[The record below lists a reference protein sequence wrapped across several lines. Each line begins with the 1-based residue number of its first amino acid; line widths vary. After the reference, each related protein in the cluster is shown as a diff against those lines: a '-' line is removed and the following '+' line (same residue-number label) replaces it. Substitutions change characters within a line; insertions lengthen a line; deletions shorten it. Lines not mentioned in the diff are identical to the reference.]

1 MDEYFFDSSE
11 AEQPGLCMFI
21 FFPLL
26 GSDVPDVFPLGC
38 EENIPTTKG
47 EKNILKNV
55 SFVKNYMLFFGENC
69 SFINFFPGTDG
80 TTRFHQ
86 NSRYIFYVIG
96 AHFLRIGIS
105 FLIVS
110 QQETLVTRPRVG
122 VKAFQCLYVFSVCPE
137 SRFKCV
143 EPCLPPPQ
151 HFLMMLSLLSA
162 DLITSIGTQ
171 MHLYS
176 KTDGDLL

>member
-1 MDEYFFDSSE
+1 M
-11 AEQPGLCMFI
+11 
-21 FFPLL
+21 
-26 GSDVPDVFPLGC
+26 PDVFPLGC
-38 EENIPTTKG
+38 EENIPTTEG

-55 SFVKNYMLFFGENC
+55 SFVTNYMLFFGENC
-69 SFINFFPGTDG
+69 SFIFF
-80 TTRFHQ
+80 F
-86 NSRYIFYVIG
+86 SRNRRYDKISPKFKIY
-96 AHFLRIGIS
+96 FLCNWSTLGIGIS